1 LLGRTFQSQLDLIEQ
16 GGVVEGVD
24 QLDLAVLDLDAIE
37 EPQLH
42 LGTLGLIDNGA
53 SELAATEVPLDERRV
68 SHDPQIGNRLLQ
80 VNEVGPVLLQRL
92 FEERLARGHV
102 RVHKAHLRIDDN
114 GVGVDQRVVRL
125 EVLLG
130 IGAKPFPDGVLDFAR
145 VGDAFIRGFLLHSF
159 SFEAERN
166 PSFSRWPGAGTAL
179 NGILFYAKS

>member
-1 LLGRTFQSQLDLIEQ
+1 MFGRTFQAQLDLIEQ

-24 QLDLAVLDLDAIE
+24 QFDFSVFDLDAIE

-53 SELAATEVPLDERRV
+53 AEPAATEVPLDERCV
-68 SHDPQIGNRLLQ
+68 SDNPQIGNRLPQ
-80 VNEVGPVLLQRL
+80 VNEVFPVLLQRP

-114 GVGVDQRVVRL
+114 GLGVDQRVVRV

-130 IGAKPFPDGVLDFAR
+130 IGTKPFPDDVLDFTR
-145 VGDAFIRGFLLHSF
+145 FVDAHIKGSV
-159 SFEAERN
+159 S
-166 PSFSRWPGAGTAL
+166 
-179 NGILFYAKS
+179 